1 MGIFTEEVQKTS
13 ITHYIERL
21 SNYEEIEWY
30 SFQQLSES
38 ILMQETGPREAI
50 EAVRKRLKHGTTQ
63 QKLRVL
69 EVLKLLM
76 ENSTQKFHR
85 ELISNEKMKE
95 RFELILSSPAEDI
108 TVKKSL
114 VGILGGWA
122 IKYKG
127 DPGMNVISD
136 LYEMGRSR
144 LGLPKRGRSGSMP
157 ARPRQSTP
165 PRQESPPPVPALI
178 PADIPA
184 PPAPSP
190 PTVARALPPVVT
202 KEVKRRSLP
211 SVKPIRTTDTT
222 TSRASGSVTPS
233 TPTRVFNFAAA
244 KPRIINEVALANQNS
259 NNLVNALRLINTSED
274 RWEID
279 LQHDSRLQDYRQ
291 KCEESKKKIVR
302 YARLVEDEE
311 WIGTLLA
318 TNEELLK
325 ALHMYE
331 LMAVGEVPTNMPSPS
346 TMVLHGS
353 QPTSPRSPHTRIPPP
368 PPAAIQPAHTPAQI
382 GYYEPTDTLQSFS
395 ALRISPQTTNNSIDT
410 RSSSESID
418 PFADPV
424 APVDDIPLN
433 ERERR
438 GGYIL

>member
-1 MGIFTEEVQKTS
+1 MGIFTEDVQKTS
-13 ITHYIERL
+13 VTHYIERL
-21 SNYEEIEWY
+21 SNYDEIEWY

-38 ILMQETGPREAI
+38 IFMQETGPREAI
-50 EAVRKRLKHGTTQ
+50 EAVRKRLKHGTNQ

-76 ENSTQKFHR
+76 ENSNQKFHR

-95 RFELILSSPAEDI
+95 RFELILNAPGEDI

-127 DPGMNVISD
+127 EPGMNVISD
-136 LYEMGRSR
+136 LYEMGRSK
-144 LGLPKRGRSGSMP
+144 LGLPRRGRSGSMP
-157 ARPRQSTP
+157 VRPRQSTP
-165 PRQESPPPVPALI
+165 PRQESPPPLPALI
-178 PADIPA
+178 PTETLVPLE
-184 PPAPSP
+184 PSP
-190 PTVARALPPVVT
+190 PVVSRPLPPPIAT

-211 SVKPIRTTDTT
+211 SVKPIRTTDSSG
-222 TSRASGSVTPS
+222 SRASGSGTTPTG

-259 NNLVNALRLINTSED
+259 NNLVNALKLINTSED

-346 TMVLHGS
+346 AMVLHNS
-353 QPTSPRSPHTRIPPP
+353 RPTSPRSPHTRLPPP
-368 PPAAIQPAHTPAQI
+368 PPLPQQPTHIPAQI

-395 ALRISPQTTNNSIDT
+395 ALRISPQNTNNSIDN
-410 RSSSESID
+410 RSSTESID

-424 APVDDIPLN
+424 APVDDIPLS

-438 GGYIL
+438 G